1 MHVLS
6 THNSRPLYFTV
17 RNQSPSFVVFSPLGV
32 PATLERGRQIYLHE
46 KVEGIICLF
55 HSVDTS
61 VMVEKRWWVRPRCLG
76 KNQGSGTGLDQGH
89 WFLHHH
95 DGTEQTLP
103 VSLRNVIDKSK
114 TIN

>member
-1 MHVLS
+1 MSTVNITPSFLEKDLRLNKTIHVLS

-32 PATLERGRQIYLHE
+32 PVTLERGRQIYLHE

-61 VMVEKRWWVRPRCLG
+61 VMVEK
-76 KNQGSGTGLDQGH
+76 
-89 WFLHHH
+89 
-95 DGTEQTLP
+95 
-103 VSLRNVIDKSK
+103 
-114 TIN
+114 